1 MDAGKSCPEL
11 LKSDL
16 DPSVLLEQIG
26 EAAALATEH
35 TATLISEDADVFY
48 TVESDE
54 SGQEICHW
62 SDMGEA
68 YDKIAVLAEYVLED
82 QQEKPV
88 EEFFDTL
95 APAEEAAGCTEGCP
109 EAKRRCSCSDSPE
122 PKRRKLAHPPALCIL
137 NGGSVALVLEGCPED
152 ADAHPNLHVELSV
165 TTVSPVGRPTK
176 AFGPPPGLYLEYRL
190 PVVEDIQVIVAFEP
204 AAEPPNLPEEPGAVW
219 PSLCPGEEAPGKE
232 GQPVCSQPACKR
244 LESVDAFCTRLR
256 RHVRASCGTVPEAR
270 GLPLDRLYVEG
281 ELVQCPPEGWSGRS
295 TGEPEERA
303 RAAVGHGQLLRAP
316 GRSSPASRVAVL
328 LGRAGLGKSLLAQKI
343 CLDWAVGKL
352 PQFDF
357 AFRFDCRALS
367 LLRGGGCPG
376 LGQLLGLA
384 AGLGEV
390 PEEVVGHVSR
400 NPGKALLVFD
410 SLEELLEQDGLPP
423 GADGPARREPCGGV
437 RAMVAGLFQKKL
449 LAGCTLL
456 ATARPRDKLHQYVPR
471 VDTLLET
478 PGFSVPQAESFLA
491 RYFEGCPGGSEAAS
505 SIRNSPYLFSHC
517 HNPEL
522 CRFLCESASA
532 VGAEQLPPT
541 LTGLFAKSLL
551 RKLARLAEKE
561 ATATGHLHIRA
572 LAQVA
577 WTLGQAQQNAFLG
590 ERFPSA
596 EVEAFALQA
605 GLVAP
610 LALPRSAGGGEEACG
625 YVFSSFVAQNFLVAL
640 HLVLAKEVKDK
651 GLTKHLHLLSKS
663 RKFLSSWDLVPRFLS
678 GLLFLEDGPSCAL
691 LFGEDMEVDTE
702 KMVAKKQ
709 KSLLKYFRKLSLK
722 SLSPEKLLELLHCIH
737 ETENPYLLQHLA
749 LELGPDLSFLGFP
762 LTPADVHVLHSAV
775 RRATK
780 AFTLDL
786 RGSCIDTEG
795 LRRLL
800 CLRNVAAFRA
810 SLSTAIQLWKHLWEA
825 GAGEQLRAA
834 TQKFSVAPFKVSTM
848 RDVEELSALVH
859 LQEEMRE
866 GQAEPAGGSTLL
878 IPAVA
883 ELRKLE
889 FAVGPGCGPNGFQAL
904 LGLLDAFPA
913 LRHLDLDSPDE
924 NNIGDEG
931 VCGLGAILPR
941 LRCLETLNLSRN
953 KVTDMGAAQLAGT
966 LPTLPSLKTLSL
978 YKNNIGDA
986 GAAGFAQVLP
996 RAASLRVLDIHCNKI
1011 TAAGAQL
1018 LTTSLRDSP
1027 HIQSVALWSPTIP
1040 HGVLDYLQQLD
1051 SRIRLL

>member
-1 MDAGKSCPEL
+1 MGPLAGWVLGQARRGLPAAPLERDPANRRTSPVAAIVGFEAGLPDRSVQDGRQQWLPQTPACRADGGEGARRTGPAPGRRCHRPPEL
-11 LKSDL
+11 ALPAQMGSGFLVGSFPGRLHHAEMPLRSEHGPFRKAGGGCPAWT
-16 DPSVLLEQIG
+16 PSAPPG
-26 EAAALATEH
+26 GAPTHRWGRAHRAAL
-35 TATLISEDADVFY
+35 F
-48 TVESDE
+48 
-54 SGQEICHW
+54 Q
-62 SDMGEA
+62 
-68 YDKIAVLAEYVLED
+68 
-82 QQEKPV
+82 
-88 EEFFDTL
+88 
-95 APAEEAAGCTEGCP
+95 
-109 EAKRRCSCSDSPE
+109 RCAS
-122 PKRRKLAHPPALCIL
+122 
-137 NGGSVALVLEGCPED
+137 
-152 ADAHPNLHVELSV
+152 LS
-165 TTVSPVGRPTK
+165 
-176 AFGPPPGLYLEYRL
+176 A
-190 PVVEDIQVIVAFEP
+190 
-204 AAEPPNLPEEPGAVW
+204 
-219 PSLCPGEEAPGKE
+219 GEEAPGKE

-244 LESVDAFCTRLR
+244 LGEWRCSLKAHFLVRTRMMLRASAERGRAPPSSLGRLQGCTTRTGFLPALGSQLRIGPFPALLRSPGIKQHVSKAATATRAGANPGSAPSPPGSTLPGAPSRSPPRTPSSLPWPPVLSAGKPGFCTRAPSLPAPPGAPPSLPESVDAFCTRLR

-866 GQAEPAGGSTLL
+866 GYVQWDAPRHRGAGHGYPSALSAESCGWLAAWACAGSRSKCAGC
-878 IPAVA
+878 IPA
-883 ELRKLE
+883 R
-889 FAVGPGCGPNGFQAL
+889 FHWPP
-904 LGLLDAFPA
+904 
-913 LRHLDLDSPDE
+913 DSPPKPCK
-924 NNIGDEG
+924 GA
-931 VCGLGAILPR
+931 VWLGI
-941 LRCLETLNLSRN
+941 CL
-953 KVTDMGAAQLAGT
+953 
-966 LPTLPSLKTLSL
+966 
-978 YKNNIGDA
+978 
-986 GAAGFAQVLP
+986 
-996 RAASLRVLDIHCNKI
+996 
-1011 TAAGAQL
+1011 
-1018 LTTSLRDSP
+1018 
-1027 HIQSVALWSPTIP
+1027 
-1040 HGVLDYLQQLD
+1040 
-1051 SRIRLL
+1051 